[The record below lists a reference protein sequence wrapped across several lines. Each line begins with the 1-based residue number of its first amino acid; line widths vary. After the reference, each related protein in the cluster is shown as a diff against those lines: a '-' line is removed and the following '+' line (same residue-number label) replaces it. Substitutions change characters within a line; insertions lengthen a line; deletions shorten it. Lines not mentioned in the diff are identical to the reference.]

1 MDVLVSL
8 PLDSSNLGQFIVP
21 QMCIMYKY
29 LEAFIHV
36 VHFDTSVQIPFLM
49 LLVCVIYYYFV
60 LCTIFKF
67 LILKNQL
74 DGKFF
79 EVMCSPCNS
88 LNHKHSAVLIFM
100 II

>member
-8 PLDSSNLGQFIVP
+8 PLNSSNLGQFIVS

-36 VHFDTSVQIPFLM
+36 VHFDSSVQIPLLM

-60 LCTIFKF
+60 LCTILKF
-67 LILKNQL
+67 LIKKSIR
-74 DGKFF
+74 G
-79 EVMCSPCNS
+79 
-88 LNHKHSAVLIFM
+88 
-100 II
+100 